1 MNATSPLQELLGD
14 GTGERQLNIN
24 DRLTR
29 LTEQQE
35 LIIQRLDMMGES
47 LVQIESTTETSLD
60 RLELLKTQ
68 LSGATIK
75 IRQEIRGII
84 TRSRCNP
91 IDPTTYANCIKLYY
105 KLLYTLLYFS
115 SQLIFLLG
123 GYFSEFGLALIF
135 PFTLIVI
142 FGYIIQLALLFL
154 LFDNGLFVATFSLS
168 HRSGANLLLYDNVF
182 KYSIRAVGLIVTR
195 LFTFNFQY
203 LQQTVGRFYRIAN
216 EELNISGR
224 LSSAGNYLLDT
235 KQSVIDNLKKE
246 ISNTILNE
254 VNKGITNASYI
265 PATLAKTA
273 YDTTLTGAS
282 YVAEGISDVGS
293 VALEKGSALGSVA
306 LEKGAALGSTLGSVA
321 LEKGSALGYGAIAM
335 GSAMGSALYNKMT
348 SKKKN
353 RMNGGKS
360 KTKKVTLK
368 PISILNKKELVK
380 YEKSEIG
387 KRMKEL
393 KDYIENIDYT
403 KERNNPKIYETLG
416 YILKIMEEFSPKII
430 SGLEESI
437 KTCHK
442 IRDNKLDYKEYNKEI
457 IKVISSAVR
466 L

>member
-1 MNATSPLQELLGD
+1 MTFGSPLQELLGD
-14 GTGERQLNIN
+14 GTRQVDMN

-29 LTEQQE
+29 LTDQQE
-35 LIIQRLDMMGES
+35 LILQRLDMMGES

-84 TRSRCNP
+84 TRSRCDP
-91 IDPTTYANCIKLYY
+91 TDPTTYANCIKLYY
-105 KLLYTLLYFS
+105 KLLYTLLYFT
-115 SQLIFLLG
+115 SQLIFLFG
-123 GYFSEFGLALIF
+123 RYFSEFGLALIF

-182 KYSIRAVGLIVTR
+182 KYSIRAVGLIVNN

-216 EELNISGR
+216 EELNISGT
-224 LSSAGNYLLDT
+224 LSSAGNYLLET
-235 KQSVIDNLKKE
+235 KQSVIDNFKNE
-246 ISNTILNE
+246 ISSTIINE
-254 VNKGITNASYI
+254 VNKGITNASHI
-265 PATLAKTA
+265 PATLARSA

-293 VALEKGSALGSVA
+293 VALEKSSALGSVA
-306 LEKGAALGSTLGSVA
+306 LEKGSALGSAA

-335 GSAMGSALYNKMT
+335 GSAMYNKLT
-348 SKKKN
+348 SKKRNK
-353 RMNGGKS
+353 MNGG
-360 KTKKVTLK
+360 TKKITIN
-368 PISILNKKELVK
+368 PIRILNKKELAK
-380 YEKSEIG
+380 YEKSQIG
-387 KRMKEL
+387 KGMKEL
-393 KDYIENIDYT
+393 KEYIENIDYK
-403 KERNNPKIYETLG
+403 KEKINPKIYETLG
-416 YILKIMEEFSPKII
+416 FILKVMDDINPKLI

-442 IRDNKLDYKEYNKEI
+442 IRDNKLDYREYNKEI
-457 IKVISSAVR
+457 IKIISSSVKI
-466 L
+466 